1 MRRLALAFPLAALF
15 LGSFIAASAD
25 GPKVLNAHVV
35 GSTPNVTIRSVVSG
49 GAPWVVREGK
59 AQVDPN
65 GRVKVKVRGL
75 LIAAGALANGN
86 PVPANLVGTVATVTT
101 VHAALT
107 CGGPGGGVPF
117 TITPTEAVP
126 LSSNGNFSIND
137 TITLPATCDRPILLI
152 RIGEPDAGGPFIA
165 VAQPFFERDNGDDDD
180 DDN

>member
-1 MRRLALAFPLAALF
+1 
-15 LGSFIAASAD
+15 
-25 GPKVLNAHVV
+25 
-35 GSTPNVTIRSVVSG
+35 
-49 GAPWVVREGK
+49 
-59 AQVDPN
+59 
-65 GRVKVKVRGL
+65 VKVRGL